1 MGDYGIHGIVPERD
15 CASMREEQPLSDEK
29 RAFVR
34 SIYALFESFKN
45 ASREYLEEIQTA
57 RAFRR
62 LDDPGLDSPN
72 APAKRPQL
80 NTLNSTMDNM
90 IADYVDNMPE
100 VILAPERVDL
110 EDISRQMTDVL
121 GWVFHHAEL
130 PAVWKLAVDDAVVTG
145 TGVIQDF
152 FDPSM
157 SGGGEEGNIS
167 LISWPPE
174 SWLPDP
180 LYEDFQQGRAVFKVC
195 KHPMSYF
202 AQHYPDIAQ
211 YISAAG
217 DSVMDYGVD
226 GDNKRTD
233 INYGDPSV
241 ALLEVWYRRFD
252 PDNERYAIHMA
263 KVAGNCLL
271 EDSRDNPET
280 ASGVYAH
287 GQYPFTSIRF
297 RKRRGTAYGAGM
309 CHEYADTQR
318 MINLFMGYINDNIR
332 ESAKFKMLIS
342 KQAGVDMKALMDYN
356 QQVVLV
362 DQRINKEMMD
372 WQQPRPL
379 NSLAPTMMS
388 ALQDTMKQDSGQN
401 QFTRGEGGLGVT
413 AASAINMLQ
422 NAGSKISRM
431 HVNDFINDFRHTC
444 DRIIS
449 MIGQFFK
456 EKRIFMIYG
465 EQGGSDMREVE
476 FDPQKVFD
484 GMEPYKKPAFSV
496 RVMAQRSSPDQVE
509 AFNQKV
515 LRMVELSANSN
526 PIPPVA
532 IAKMLQMTG
541 KEQMVPI
548 LESVDAQRQAM
559 LQMQQQIE
567 TLSQQLQAV
576 AGENEQLKQGL
587 DQAAQ
592 EIQQQQQVM
601 AAVGQQ
607 MTVNAQAQSPSMP
620 T

>member
-1 MGDYGIHGIVPERD
+1 
-15 CASMREEQPLSDEK
+15 
-29 RAFVR
+29 
-34 SIYALFESFKN
+34 
-45 ASREYLEEIQTA
+45 
-57 RAFRR
+57 
-62 LDDPGLDSPN
+62 
-72 APAKRPQL
+72 
-80 NTLNSTMDNM
+80 
-90 IADYVDNMPE
+90 
-100 VILAPERVDL
+100 
-110 EDISRQMTDVL
+110 
-121 GWVFHHAEL
+121 
-130 PAVWKLAVDDAVVTG
+130 
-145 TGVIQDF
+145 
-152 FDPSM
+152 
-157 SGGGEEGNIS
+157 
-167 LISWPPE
+167 
-174 SWLPDP
+174 
-180 LYEDFQQGRAVFKVC
+180 
-195 KHPMSYF
+195 
-202 AQHYPDIAQ
+202 
-211 YISAAG
+211 
-217 DSVMDYGVD
+217 
-226 GDNKRTD
+226 
-233 INYGDPSV
+233 
-241 ALLEVWYRRFD
+241 
-252 PDNERYAIHMA
+252 
-263 KVAGNCLL
+263 
-271 EDSRDNPET
+271 
-280 ASGVYAH
+280 
-287 GQYPFTSIRF
+287 
-297 RKRRGTAYGAGM
+297 M

-422 NAGSKISRM
+422 NAGGKISRM

-567 TLSQQLQAV
+567 MLSQQLQAV